1 MNNKITFLIGIVGV
15 SLFVV
20 SSILGGFLIENYN
33 ELSQYISESYAIN
46 TEYGKILRIFGYIPS
61 GILITLF
68 CFLGVRYFQP
78 SKLLK
83 IGFYG
88 IGIFYGLATVV
99 VGIFPCDSGCNKE
112 LIDPSSSQLIHDFV
126 GLLTYLFVPVF
137 MILIGLGLK
146 KSSNN
151 NTFSLQSIVFG
162 AISILFVYILVSN
175 SNSEYIGLYQRM
187 IESVFVIWIVFC
199 AFVIKNKK
207 PAGNNVYN

>member
-33 ELSQYISESYAIN
+33 ELSQYISESYAID

-112 LIDPSSSQLIHDFV
+112 LIDPSSSQLIHNFV

-207 PAGNNVYN
+207 PAGNKELS

>member
-1 MNNKITFLIGIVGV
+1 MNNKITFLFGIVGV

-20 SSILGGFLIENYN
+20 SSILGGFLIEDYN
-33 ELSQYISESYAIN
+33 ILSQYISESYAIDS
-46 TEYGKILRIFGYIPS
+46 EYGKILRTFGYIPS
-61 GILITLF
+61 GIFTTLF
-68 CFLGVRYFQP
+68 CFLGVRYFQS

-112 LIDPSSSQLIHDFV
+112 LIDPSSSQLIHNFV

-146 KSSNN
+146 KSPNN

-162 AISILFVYILVSN
+162 AISILLVYILVSD

-187 IESVFVIWIVFC
+187 IESVFIIWIIVC
-199 AFVIKNKK
+199 AIVIKNKK
-207 PAGNNVYN
+207 PAGNKEPR

>member
-33 ELSQYISESYAIN
+33 ELSQYISESYAID

-112 LIDPSSSQLIHDFV
+112 LIDPSSSQLIHNFV

-187 IESVFVIWIVFC
+187 IESMFVIWIVFC

-207 PAGNNVYN
+207 PAGNKELS